1 MAKGVYETTMKKRGK
16 KYVAAV
22 KNVDPNKRYDLSE
35 GLRFALDTSYAG
47 FDESVDVAVRL
58 GVDPRHAD
66 QMVRG
71 SVMLPNGTG
80 KEVKV
85 LVFAKGEKEKEA
97 QEAGADFVGN
107 DDLLE
112 KIKGGWLGFDKAVAT
127 PDMMGAVG
135 RIGKILGPR
144 GLMPNA
150 KTGTVTFDVAR
161 AVKDLKAG
169 KIDFRVERAG
179 IVHVPV
185 GKVSFGV
192 DKLLEN
198 LASFLETI
206 IRLKP
211 ASSKGTYLKSISIST
226 TMGPGVKIDP
236 VHVKPALK

>member
-1 MAKGVYETTMKKRGK
+1 MGRKGK
-16 KYVAAV
+16 KYVAVAQRIDQS
-22 KNVDPNKRYDLSE
+22 KGCD
-35 GLRFALDTSYAG
+35 FAEALKLALEVSYAK

-71 SVMLPNGTG
+71 TVVLPNGTG

-85 LVFAKGEKEKEA
+85 LVFARGEKEKDA
-97 QEAGADFVGN
+97 KDAGADFVGN

-127 PDMMGAVG
+127 PDMMSAVG

-161 AVKDLKAG
+161 AVRELKAG

-179 IVHVPV
+179 IVHASM

-198 LASFLETI
+198 LASFFGTI

-211 ASSKGTYLKSISIST
+211 AGSKGTYLKSIAIST
-226 TMGPGVKIDP
+226 TMGPGIKVDPAYVKTI
-236 VHVKPALK
+236 LG